1 MKWQTDAGQ
10 MREILVDADLDGA
23 RLDRALEPLLPGS
36 GLRLRRRLIENGRVL
51 VEGRPAPAS
60 LKLRAGQRLSLLPE
74 GAEAATDGKAEGRPE
89 GGQDGAEQ
97 QVAEAAH
104 VARPAAGSRPKIRIV
119 ERTKDYAALDK
130 PAGLHSAALA
140 GGGGQSL
147 EALLPELFPGITPRL
162 LNRLDFL
169 TSGLVLVSLN
179 ARAAKVFTALKP
191 KDVVKEYMAVVDGR
205 LDEPLQ
211 LKRKLDTDDRKRTRV
226 LGKMENDARGWTLVW
241 PEALLVGEERT
252 LVRVR
257 IQAGARHQI
266 RAHLAAADLPIVGD
280 PLYGPHSEALGS
292 GEETGRLYLHHR
304 RLEFQG
310 FKAFCQPPWL
320 KELKRINA
328 ADPARPESADTD
340 PA

>member
-1 MKWQTDAGQ
+1 MTVQTDAGQ
-10 MREILVDADLDGA
+10 TREILVDAAFEGT
-23 RLDRALEPLLPGS
+23 RLDRALESLLPGS

-74 GAEAATDGKAEGRPE
+74 GAEGKGESAPE
-89 GGQDGAEQ
+89 SGTDGAEVQ
-97 QVAEAAH
+97 AADAATP
-104 VARPAAGSRPKIRIV
+104 ARPAAGAGARPKIRIV
-119 ERTKDYAALDK
+119 ERTKDYAALNK

-179 ARAAKVFTALKP
+179 SRAAKVFAALKP
-191 KDVVKEYMAVVDGR
+191 KDVVKEYMAVVEGV

-226 LGKMENDARGWTLVW
+226 LGKMENDARGWTMVW
-241 PEALLVGEERT
+241 PESALPDGRT

-266 RAHLAAADLPIVGD
+266 RAHLAAANLPIVGD
-280 PLYGPHSEALGS
+280 PLYGEPGADEQTG
-292 GEETGRLYLHHR
+292 GRLYLHHR

-320 KELKRINA
+320 KELKRI
-328 ADPARPESADTD
+328 DVARPEDAEAD
-340 PA
+340 PV